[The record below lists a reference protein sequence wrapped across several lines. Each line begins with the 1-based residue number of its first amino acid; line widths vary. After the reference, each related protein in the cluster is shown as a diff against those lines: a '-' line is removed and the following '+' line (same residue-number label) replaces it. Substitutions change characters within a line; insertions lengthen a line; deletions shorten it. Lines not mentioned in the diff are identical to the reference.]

1 MSFTWRFFGPDGT
14 LLTGATAPTAPASH
28 SQGDAESWFGEE
40 WRELAENGV
49 ASASLYDGDD
59 KVYGPM
65 PLSE

>member
-1 MSFTWRFFGPDGT
+1 MSFTWRFFGPDGSI
-14 LLTGATAPTAPASH
+14 LTGANAPTAPASH

-59 KVYGPM
+59 LVYGPM

>member
-1 MSFTWRFFGPDGT
+1 MSFTWRFHGPDGSP
-14 LLTGATAPTAPASH
+14 LTGPTAPVAPASH
-28 SQGDAESWFGEE
+28 SQGDAESWFGEQ

-59 KVYGPM
+59 LVYGPM